1 MINWL
6 YLIYTL
12 AVFGYTGNSIIEPD
26 RFAAILVVGLFE
38 FLLELSIDAFF
49 NLKRFLLKILFSP
62 LWIMLVIFLLFLSG
76 LFKIL
81 KKPRPS
87 LKELYLLEY
96 WRL

>member
-26 RFAAILVVGLFE
+26 RFAAILVVGFFE
-38 FLLELSIDAFF
+38 FLIELGIDDFF
-49 NLKRFLLKILFSP
+49 NLKRFILKILFSP
-62 LWIMLVIFLLFLSG
+62 LWIGLVILLLFLSV

-81 KKPRPS
+81 RKPRPS
-87 LKELYLLEY
+87 LKELDLLEY

>member
-6 YLIYTL
+6 YLVYTL

-26 RFAAILVVGLFE
+26 RFLAIIVVGFFE
-38 FLLELSIDAFF
+38 FLLELSIDDFF

-62 LWIMLVIFLLFLSG
+62 LWIGLVVLLLFMFVFL
-76 LFKIL
+76 KIL
-81 KKPRPS
+81 RKPCPS
-87 LKELYLLEY
+87 LKELDLLEY

>member
-6 YLIYTL
+6 YLTYTL

-26 RFAAILVVGLFE
+26 RFAAIIVVGFFE
-38 FLLELSIDAFF
+38 FLLELSIDDFF

-62 LWIMLVIFLLFLSG
+62 LWIGLVILLLFLDV

-81 KKPRPS
+81 RKPRPS
-87 LKELYLLEY
+87 LKELDLFEY

>member
-6 YLIYTL
+6 YLVYTL

-26 RFAAILVVGLFE
+26 RFAAICVVGLFE
-38 FLLELSIDAFF
+38 FLLELSIDEFF

-62 LWIMLVIFLLFLSG
+62 LWLGLVIFLLFLVV

-81 KKPRPS
+81 RKPRPS
-87 LKELYLLEY
+87 LKELDLLEY